1 MVVIMEVKIK
11 YLVKYT
17 IESTILKLYL
27 DKIQI
32 TELKKSIRVNKK
44 KINWFYPGQ
53 PDYESTYIFN
63 QVVFS

>member
-32 TELKKSIRVNKK
+32 MS
-44 KINWFYPGQ
+44 
-53 PDYESTYIFN
+53 
-63 QVVFS
+63 

>member
-17 IESTILKLYL
+17 IESAILKLYL

-32 TELKKSIRVNKK
+32 TS
-44 KINWFYPGQ
+44 
-53 PDYESTYIFN
+53 
-63 QVVFS
+63 